1 MRSTVVDVRGIGR
14 RFGHRKVLTGVDLRL
29 PSGATL
35 ALTGANGA
43 GKTTFL
49 RILATLLKPS
59 AGEGEICGI
68 PLRSG
73 GDEIRSRVGFVSAR
87 GFLYDE
93 LTAAENLRFAARL
106 GGAVPTEARIAEFI
120 AEAGLSRAAD
130 QPVRTFS
137 TGMRRRLAL
146 STLMIRPLELA
157 LVDEPY
163 SGLDAQGV
171 EYVDALV
178 DRLNAAGTA
187 VVIASHQAGRA
198 TRGADV
204 AAHIEAGGLRLADS
218 S

>member
-1 MRSTVVDVRGIGR
+1 MVDVRGIGR
-14 RFGHRKVLTGVDLRL
+14 RFGHRRVLAGVDLCL
-29 PSGATL
+29 LAGSTL
-35 ALTGANGA
+35 ALTGSNGA
-43 GKTTFL
+43 GKTTLL

-73 GDEIRSRVGFVSAR
+73 GDEIRARVGFVSAR

-106 GGAVPTEARIAEFI
+106 AGASPGEARIAEFI
-120 AEAGLSRAAD
+120 AEAGLSRAAE
-130 QPVRTFS
+130 QHVRTFS

-163 SGLDAQGV
+163 SGLDDQGV

-178 DRLNAAGTA
+178 ERLNAAGTA
-187 VVIASHQAGRA
+187 VVIASHQEGRA

-204 AAHIEAGGLRLADS
+204 AARIESGGLRRADPS
-218 S
+218 